1 MIYHNKL
8 VLSAIAAS
16 FIVSAGGGLYAQN
29 ISDDTKLTQDK
40 DNKSHYT
47 YEFSTDDVVK
57 TELGKT
63 KLTSDEN
70 RIKHLTIKAGTGATA
85 LAFEGNRGARASIGG
100 DISNGYSFDL
110 TADSVSFKGTTNSG
124 DTTIN
129 VGSGHSTI
137 NAKNGVT
144 LEKTSID
151 LANGNYFNKNFNGS
165 LTINGDLKLTN
176 SSVINNGQ
184 AGFNVNGKVTAD
196 NTEFVAGVGDLNR
209 VTNNGFFIMSA
220 TKGFENGIEKDKSFT
235 DVSSGNTGALV
246 FHNSLV
252 NISSNLLDNE
262 YAGGTGTITEVNF
275 AKIAP
280 ENDLSALYNTRL
292 DIKGN
297 SLYVVGDL
305 KGFDAN
311 TIKNFKTA
319 KDWEDA
325 FKTLSTSIQ
334 DQFTTQKTNL
344 EQLYK
349 YDSSKKTESGIF
361 VTNKR
366 AVNDKITEYN
376 RKGGTIETSQQ
387 AVDTTKTAL
396 DEANKKGDQEAIKK
410 AQEAYDAAVKKLEND
425 KKTLSELNN
434 RLAEYNALI
443 EDIKNKTA
451 NLDKKINDTN
461 FNIAAGQKGQ
471 IFASL
476 ATSSVGGKLAGT
488 ADYIFANGKVINDVE
503 RAAQSNAGNSA
514 LNAPIGAINMSND
527 MAISNRLAKFS
538 NPYSTVNVASLEG
551 LKFAAGNGIA
561 SDSQYAYGARSY
573 DNNVWANVI
582 GGANIIDS
590 KSGALYGVSVG
601 YDRLVGEDTILGAYL
616 TYADSKIKTSM
627 VNQESDNLQLGL
639 YSRTLYGNSEF
650 DFKGYAQFGWTDQDR
665 FIAGTVNSSDFTRKF
680 LGASGTY
687 GYVFDMGNDFYIKPL
702 AGLNL
707 YYSFT
712 PDYNENGAYA
722 QHVQS
727 QSSFDTSIEAG
738 AEFRKYLS
746 KESYIYATPKIE
758 QYIITSGNDYT
769 ARFLGSPTS
778 FTINGSDKKKTY
790 GSFIVGGDVN
800 IKNQWAFTFSAGVKH
815 LLSGKVND
823 ESETYLSGNIGLKY
837 QF

>member
-1 MIYHNKL
+1 MPT
-8 VLSAIAAS
+8 
-16 FIVSAGGGLYAQN
+16 GGGLYAQD
-29 ISDDTKLTQDK
+29 ISGDTKLTQNK

-47 YEFSTDDVVK
+47 YEFNTGDVVK

-63 KLTSDEN
+63 KLSGEDP
-70 RIKHLTIKAGTGATA
+70 IKHLTIKAGKDQSGGLEFTGTTSQK
-85 LAFEGNRGARASIGG
+85 ASLG
-100 DISNGYSFDL
+100 DGYSFNL
-110 TADSVSFKGTTNSG
+110 TADSLKFTGDAIGSANIIATNG
-124 DTTIN
+124 A
-129 VGSGHSTI
+129 STI
-137 NAKNGVT
+137 DAKNGVE
-144 LEKTSID
+144 LNKGHIQVG
-151 LANGNYFNKNFNGS
+151 NGTFFNQSFNGS
-165 LTINGDLKLTN
+165 LTINGDLKLTD
-176 SSVINNGQ
+176 SSVTNFGQ
-184 AGFNVNGKVTAD
+184 ANFNVNGKVSAQ
-196 NTEFVAGVGDLNR
+196 NTTFETEALDLSR
-209 VTNNGFFIMSA
+209 VTSNGFYIMSA
-220 TKGFENGIEKDKSFT
+220 TKGFENAASSDKSFT
-235 DVSSGNTGALV
+235 DVSSGNKGALV
-246 FHNSLV
+246 FHNPLV
-252 NISSNLLDNE
+252 NISTNLMNQN
-262 YAGGTGTITEVNF
+262 YAGGVGTITDF
-275 AKIAP
+275 DQIAP
-280 ENDLSALYNTRL
+280 TTDLSSLYATEL
-292 DIKGN
+292 VQKGN
-297 SLYVVGDL
+297 SLYVNGNLATTRGNRVD
-305 KGFDAN
+305 FDALN
-311 TIKNFKTA
+311 TAIKAEFTKQKTA
-319 KDWEDA
+319 
-325 FKTLSTSIQ
+325 
-334 DQFTTQKTNL
+334 L
-344 EQLYK
+344 EALYK
-349 YDSSKKTESGIF
+349 NEKGSETGTF
-361 VTNKR
+361 ATNKK
-366 AVNDKITEYN
+366 AVNDQITKYN
-376 RKGGTIETSQQ
+376 KKDGTIETSQK
-387 AVDTTKTAL
+387 AVDTAKTQL
-396 DEANKKGDQEAIKK
+396 DEANKKGEQEAIKT
-410 AQEAYDAAVKKLEND
+410 AQKAYDAAVKKLEDD

-451 NLDKKINDTN
+451 NLNDKINNAKFD
-461 FNIAAGQKGQ
+461 IRAGQKGQ

-476 ATSSVGGKLAGT
+476 AESNVGGKLAGT

-758 QYIITSGNDYT
+758 QYIITSGDDYT

>member
-1 MIYHNKL
+1 MPT
-8 VLSAIAAS
+8 
-16 FIVSAGGGLYAQN
+16 GGGLYAQD
-29 ISDDTKLTQDK
+29 ISSDTKLTQNK

-47 YEFSTDDVVK
+47 YEFSTGDVVK

-63 KLTSDEN
+63 KLSGEDP
-70 RIKHLTIKAGTGATA
+70 IKHLTIKAGKDQSGGLKFTGTTSQK
-85 LAFEGNRGARASIGG
+85 ASLG
-100 DISNGYSFDL
+100 DGYSFDL
-110 TADSVSFKGTTNSG
+110 TADSLKFTGDAIGSANIIATNG
-124 DTTIN
+124 A
-129 VGSGHSTI
+129 STI
-137 NAKNGVT
+137 DAKNGVE
-144 LEKTSID
+144 LNKGHIQVG
-151 LANGNYFNKNFNGS
+151 NGTFFNQSFNGS
-165 LTINGDLKLTN
+165 LTINGDLKLTD
-176 SSVINNGQ
+176 SSVTNFGQ
-184 AGFNVNGKVTAD
+184 ANFNIYGKVSAQKTTFEA
-196 NTEFVAGVGDLNR
+196 EALDLSR
-209 VTNNGFFIMSA
+209 VTSNGFYIMSA
-220 TKGFENGIEKDKSFT
+220 TKGFENAASSDKSFT
-235 DVSSGNTGALV
+235 DVSSGNKGALV
-246 FHNSLV
+246 FHNPLV
-252 NISSNLLDNE
+252 NISSNLMNQD
-262 YAGGTGTITEVNF
+262 YAGGVGTITNF
-275 AKIAP
+275 DQIAP
-280 ENDLSALYNTRL
+280 TTDLSSLYATEL
-292 DIKGN
+292 VQKGN
-297 SLYVVGDL
+297 SLYVNGNLATTRGNRVD
-305 KGFDAN
+305 FDALN
-311 TIKNFKTA
+311 TAIKAEFTKQKTA
-319 KDWEDA
+319 
-325 FKTLSTSIQ
+325 
-334 DQFTTQKTNL
+334 L
-344 EQLYK
+344 EALYK
-349 YDSSKKTESGIF
+349 NEKGSETGTF
-361 VTNKR
+361 ATNKK
-366 AVNDKITEYN
+366 AVNDQITKYN
-376 RKGGTIETSQQ
+376 KKDGTIETSQK
-387 AVDTTKTAL
+387 AVDTAKTQL
-396 DEANKKGDQEAIKK
+396 DEANKKGEQEAIKT
-410 AQEAYDAAVKKLEND
+410 AQKAYDAAVKKLEDD

-451 NLDKKINDTN
+451 NLNDKINNAKFD
-461 FNIAAGQKGQ
+461 IRAGQKGQ

-476 ATSSVGGKLAGT
+476 AESNVGGKLAGT

-561 SDSQYAYGARSY
+561 SDSQYAYGTRSY

-758 QYIITSGNDYT
+758 QYIITSGDDYT

>member
-1 MIYHNKL
+1 M
-8 VLSAIAAS
+8 
-16 FIVSAGGGLYAQN
+16 
-29 ISDDTKLTQDK
+29 QDK

-47 YEFSTDDVVK
+47 YEFSTGDVVK

-63 KLTSDEN
+63 KLTNDEN

-85 LAFEGNRGARASIGG
+85 LAFEGNTGTRASIGG

-110 TADSVSFKGTTNSG
+110 TADSVSFKGITDSG

-144 LEKTSID
+144 LEQASID

-165 LTINGDLKLTN
+165 LTINGDLKLKN

-184 AGFNVNGKVTAD
+184 AGFNVNGKVTAN

-220 TKGFENGIEKDKSFT
+220 TKGFENGNNAQKSFI
-235 DVSSGNTGALV
+235 DVTSGNKGNVVL
-246 FHNSLV
+246 HDKLV
-252 NISSNLLDNE
+252 NISSNLLDSK
-262 YAGGTGTITEVNF
+262 YAGGIGTITEANF
-275 AKIAP
+275 ATIAP
-280 ENDLSALYNTRL
+280 ENDLSALYDTRL

-311 TIKNFKTA
+311 AIKNFKTA

-361 VTNKR
+361 ATNKK
-366 AVNDKITEYN
+366 AVNDQITEYN
-376 RKGGTIETSQQ
+376 KKGGTIEISQK
-387 AVDTTKTAL
+387 AVNTTKTAL
-396 DEANKKGDQEAIKK
+396 DEANKKGDQEKIKK
-410 AQEAYDAAVKKLEND
+410 AQEAYDTAVKQLEND

-451 NLDKKINDTN
+451 NLDKKIKDTN

>member
-1 MIYHNKL
+1 M
-8 VLSAIAAS
+8 
-16 FIVSAGGGLYAQN
+16 
-29 ISDDTKLTQDK
+29 
-40 DNKSHYT
+40 
-47 YEFSTDDVVK
+47 
-57 TELGKT
+57 
-63 KLTSDEN
+63 
-70 RIKHLTIKAGTGATA
+70 
-85 LAFEGNRGARASIGG
+85 
-100 DISNGYSFDL
+100 
-110 TADSVSFKGTTNSG
+110 SFKGITNSG

-165 LTINGDLKLTN
+165 LTINGDLKLTD

-184 AGFNVNGKVTAD
+184 AGFNVNGKVTAK

-220 TKGFENGIEKDKSFT
+220 TKGFENGNNAQKSFI
-235 DVSSGNTGALV
+235 DVTSGNKGNVVL
-246 FHNSLV
+246 HDKLV
-252 NISSNLLDNE
+252 NISSNLLDSK
-262 YAGGTGTITEVNF
+262 YAGGIGTITEANF
-275 AKIAP
+275 ATIAP
-280 ENDLSALYNTRL
+280 ENDLSALYDTRL

-297 SLYVVGDL
+297 SLYVVGAL

-325 FKTLSTSIQ
+325 FKALSTNIQ
-334 DQFTTQKTNL
+334 TQFTAQKTNL

-349 YDSSKKTESGIF
+349 YDSSSKAESGIF
-361 VTNKR
+361 ATNKK
-366 AVNDKITEYN
+366 AVNDQITEYN
-376 RKGGTIETSQQ
+376 KKGGTIEISQK

-396 DEANKKGDQEAIKK
+396 DEANKKGDQEKIKK
-410 AQEAYDAAVKKLEND
+410 AQEAYDTAVKQLEND

-451 NLDKKINDTN
+451 NLDKKINDKN
-461 FNIAAGQKGQ
+461 FNIAAGQKGK

-758 QYIITSGNDYT
+758 QYIITSGDDYT

-800 IKNQWAFTFSAGVKH
+800 IKNQWAFTFSAGIKH

>member
-1 MIYHNKL
+1 M
-8 VLSAIAAS
+8 
-16 FIVSAGGGLYAQN
+16 
-29 ISDDTKLTQDK
+29 
-40 DNKSHYT
+40 
-47 YEFSTDDVVK
+47 
-57 TELGKT
+57 
-63 KLTSDEN
+63 
-70 RIKHLTIKAGTGATA
+70 
-85 LAFEGNRGARASIGG
+85 
-100 DISNGYSFDL
+100 
-110 TADSVSFKGTTNSG
+110 SFKGITDSG

-144 LEKTSID
+144 LEKANID

-165 LTINGDLKLTN
+165 LTINGDLKLTD

-184 AGFNVNGKVTAD
+184 AGFNVNGKVTAN

-220 TKGFENGIEKDKSFT
+220 TKGFENGNNAQKSFI
-235 DVSSGNTGALV
+235 DVTSGNKGNVVL
-246 FHNSLV
+246 HDKLV
-252 NISSNLLDNE
+252 NISSNLLDSK
-262 YAGGTGTITEVNF
+262 YAGGIGTITEANF
-275 AKIAP
+275 ATIAP
-280 ENDLSALYNTRL
+280 ENDLSALYDTRL

-361 VTNKR
+361 ATNKK
-366 AVNDKITEYN
+366 AVNDQITEYN
-376 RKGGTIETSQQ
+376 KKGGTIEISQK

-396 DEANKKGDQEAIKK
+396 DEANKKGDQEKIKK
-410 AQEAYDAAVKKLEND
+410 AQEAYDTAVKQLEND

-451 NLDKKINDTN
+451 NLDKKINDKN
-461 FNIAAGQKGQ
+461 FNIAAGQKGK

-758 QYIITSGNDYT
+758 QYIITSGDDYT

>member
-1 MIYHNKL
+1 M
-8 VLSAIAAS
+8 
-16 FIVSAGGGLYAQN
+16 
-29 ISDDTKLTQDK
+29 
-40 DNKSHYT
+40 
-47 YEFSTDDVVK
+47 
-57 TELGKT
+57 
-63 KLTSDEN
+63 
-70 RIKHLTIKAGTGATA
+70 
-85 LAFEGNRGARASIGG
+85 
-100 DISNGYSFDL
+100 
-110 TADSVSFKGTTNSG
+110 SFKGTTNSG
-124 DTTIN
+124 DATIN
-129 VGSGHSTI
+129 VGSGHSII

-144 LEKTSID
+144 LEKASID

-184 AGFNVNGKVTAD
+184 AGFNVNGKVTAN

-220 TKGFENGIEKDKSFT
+220 TKGFENGIDSDKSFT

-246 FHNSLV
+246 FHNPLV
-252 NISSNLLDNE
+252 NISSNLLDSK
-262 YAGGTGTITEVNF
+262 YAGGFGTITEVDF

-280 ENDLSALYNTRL
+280 ETDLSSLYKTEL
-292 DIKGN
+292 VQKGN
-297 SLYVVGDL
+297 SLYVDGGFSATKNNRVD
-305 KGFDAN
+305 FDALN
-311 TIKNFKTA
+311 TAIKAEFTKQKTA
-319 KDWEDA
+319 
-325 FKTLSTSIQ
+325 
-334 DQFTTQKTNL
+334 L
-344 EQLYK
+344 ETLYK
-349 YDSSKKTESGIF
+349 NEKGSETGTF
-361 VTNKR
+361 ATNKK

-376 RKGGTIETSQQ
+376 KKDGTIETSQK
-387 AVDTTKTAL
+387 AVDAAKTKL
-396 DEANKKGDQEAIKK
+396 DEANKKGEQEAIKT
-410 AQEAYDAAVKKLEND
+410 AQKNYDEAVKKLEND

-434 RLAEYNALI
+434 RLAEYNTLI

-451 NLDKKINDTN
+451 NLNNKINNTKFD
-461 FNIAAGQKGQ
+461 IRAGQKGQ

-476 ATSSVGGKLAGT
+476 AESNVGGKLAGT

-758 QYIITSGNDYT
+758 QYIITSGDDYT

>member
-1 MIYHNKL
+1 MPT
-8 VLSAIAAS
+8 
-16 FIVSAGGGLYAQN
+16 GGGLYAQD
-29 ISDDTKLTQDK
+29 ISNDTKLTQNK

-47 YEFSTDDVVK
+47 YEFNTGDVVK

-63 KLTSDEN
+63 KLTNDEN
-70 RIKHLTIKAGTGATA
+70 RIKHLTIKAGKDQSGGLEFTGTTSQK
-85 LAFEGNRGARASIGG
+85 ASLG
-100 DISNGYSFDL
+100 DGYSFNL
-110 TADSVSFKGTTNSG
+110 TADSLKFTGDAIGSANIIATNG
-124 DTTIN
+124 A
-129 VGSGHSTI
+129 STI
-137 NAKNGVT
+137 DAKNGVE
-144 LEKTSID
+144 LNKGHIQVG
-151 LANGNYFNKNFNGS
+151 NGTFFNQSFNGS
-165 LTINGDLKLTN
+165 LTINGDLKLTD
-176 SSVINNGQ
+176 SSVTNFGQ
-184 AGFNVNGKVTAD
+184 ANFNVNGKVSAQ
-196 NTEFVAGVGDLNR
+196 NTTFETEALDLSR
-209 VTNNGFFIMSA
+209 VTSNGFYIMSA
-220 TKGFENGIEKDKSFT
+220 TKGFENAASSDKSFT
-235 DVSSGNTGALV
+235 DVSSGNKGALV
-246 FHNSLV
+246 FHNPLV
-252 NISSNLLDNE
+252 NISTNLMNQN
-262 YAGGTGTITEVNF
+262 YAGGVGTITDF
-275 AKIAP
+275 DQIAP
-280 ENDLSALYNTRL
+280 TTDLSSLYATEL
-292 DIKGN
+292 VQKGN
-297 SLYVVGDL
+297 SLYVNGN
-305 KGFDAN
+305 FA
-311 TIKNFKTA
+311 TIKNGRVDFDALNAAIKTEFTKQKTA
-319 KDWEDA
+319 
-325 FKTLSTSIQ
+325 
-334 DQFTTQKTNL
+334 L
-344 EQLYK
+344 EALYK
-349 YDSSKKTESGIF
+349 NEKGSETGTF
-361 VTNKR
+361 ATNKK
-366 AVNDKITEYN
+366 AVNDQITEYN
-376 RKGGTIETSQQ
+376 KKDGTIETSQK
-387 AVDTTKTAL
+387 AVDTAKTQL
-396 DEANKKGDQEAIKK
+396 DEANKKGEQEAIKT
-410 AQEAYDAAVKKLEND
+410 AQKAYDAAVKKLEDD

-451 NLDKKINDTN
+451 NLNDKINNAKFD
-461 FNIAAGQKGQ
+461 IRAGQKGQ

-561 SDSQYAYGARSY
+561 SDSQYAYGTRSY

-758 QYIITSGNDYT
+758 QYIITSGDDYT

>member
-1 MIYHNKL
+1 MPT
-8 VLSAIAAS
+8 
-16 FIVSAGGGLYAQN
+16 GGGLYAQD
-29 ISDDTKLTQDK
+29 ISNDTKLTQNK

-47 YEFSTDDVVK
+47 YEFNTGDVVK

-63 KLTSDEN
+63 KLSGEDP
-70 RIKHLTIKAGTGATA
+70 IKHLTIKAGKDQSGGLEFTGTTSQK
-85 LAFEGNRGARASIGG
+85 ASLG
-100 DISNGYSFDL
+100 DGYSFNL
-110 TADSVSFKGTTNSG
+110 TADSLKFTGDAIGSANIIATNG
-124 DTTIN
+124 A
-129 VGSGHSTI
+129 STI
-137 NAKNGVT
+137 DAKNGVE
-144 LEKTSID
+144 LNKGHIQVG
-151 LANGNYFNKNFNGS
+151 NGTFFNQSFNGS
-165 LTINGDLKLTN
+165 LTINGDLKLTD
-176 SSVINNGQ
+176 SSVTNFGQ
-184 AGFNVNGKVTAD
+184 ANFNVNGKVSAQKTTFEA
-196 NTEFVAGVGDLNR
+196 EALDLSR
-209 VTNNGFFIMSA
+209 VTSNGFYIMSA
-220 TKGFENGIEKDKSFT
+220 TKGFENTASSDKSFT
-235 DVSSGNTGALV
+235 DVSSGNKGALV
-246 FHNSLV
+246 FHNPLV
-252 NISSNLLDNE
+252 NISTNLMNQN
-262 YAGGTGTITEVNF
+262 YAGGVGTITDF
-275 AKIAP
+275 DQIAP
-280 ENDLSALYNTRL
+280 TTNLSSLYATEL
-292 DIKGN
+292 VQKGN
-297 SLYVVGDL
+297 SLYVNGNLATTRGNRVD
-305 KGFDAN
+305 FDALN
-311 TIKNFKTA
+311 TAIKAEFTKQKTA
-319 KDWEDA
+319 
-325 FKTLSTSIQ
+325 
-334 DQFTTQKTNL
+334 L
-344 EQLYK
+344 EALYK
-349 YDSSKKTESGIF
+349 NEKGSETGTF
-361 VTNKR
+361 ATNKK
-366 AVNDKITEYN
+366 AVNDQITEYN
-376 RKGGTIETSQQ
+376 KKDGTIETSQK
-387 AVDTTKTAL
+387 AVDTAKTQL
-396 DEANKKGDQEAIKK
+396 DKANKKGEQEAIKT
-410 AQEAYDAAVKKLEND
+410 AQKAYDAAVKKLEDD

-451 NLDKKINDTN
+451 NLNDKINNAKFD
-461 FNIAAGQKGQ
+461 IRAGQKGQ

-476 ATSSVGGKLAGT
+476 AESNVGGKLAGT

-758 QYIITSGNDYT
+758 QYIITSGDDYT

>member
-1 MIYHNKL
+1 M
-8 VLSAIAAS
+8 
-16 FIVSAGGGLYAQN
+16 
-29 ISDDTKLTQDK
+29 
-40 DNKSHYT
+40 
-47 YEFSTDDVVK
+47 
-57 TELGKT
+57 
-63 KLTSDEN
+63 
-70 RIKHLTIKAGTGATA
+70 
-85 LAFEGNRGARASIGG
+85 
-100 DISNGYSFDL
+100 
-110 TADSVSFKGTTNSG
+110 SFKGTTNSG
-124 DTTIN
+124 DATIN
-129 VGSGHSTI
+129 VGSGHSII

-144 LEKTSID
+144 LEKASID

-184 AGFNVNGKVTAD
+184 AGFNVNGKVTAN

-220 TKGFENGIEKDKSFT
+220 TKGFENGIDSDKSFT
-235 DVSSGNTGALV
+235 DVSSGNTGTLV
-246 FHNSLV
+246 FHNPLV
-252 NISSNLLDNE
+252 NISSNLLDSK
-262 YAGGTGTITEVNF
+262 YAGGFGTITEVDF

-280 ENDLSALYNTRL
+280 ETDLSSLYKTEL
-292 DIKGN
+292 VQKGN
-297 SLYVVGDL
+297 SLYVDGGFSATKNNRVD
-305 KGFDAN
+305 FDALN
-311 TIKNFKTA
+311 TAIKAEFTKQKTA
-319 KDWEDA
+319 
-325 FKTLSTSIQ
+325 
-334 DQFTTQKTNL
+334 L
-344 EQLYK
+344 ETLYK
-349 YDSSKKTESGIF
+349 NEKGSETGTF
-361 VTNKR
+361 ATNKK

-376 RKGGTIETSQQ
+376 KKNGTIETSQK
-387 AVDTTKTAL
+387 AVDTAKTAL
-396 DEANKKGDQEAIKK
+396 DKANQEGKQEEIKK
-410 AQEAYDAAVKKLEND
+410 AQEAYNAAVKKLEND

-451 NLDKKINDTN
+451 NLNDKINNTKFD
-461 FNIAAGQKGQ
+461 IRAGQKGQ

-476 ATSSVGGKLAGT
+476 AESNVGGKLAGT

-503 RAAQSNAGNSA
+503 RAAKSNAGNSA

-758 QYIITSGNDYT
+758 QYIITSGDDYT

>member
-1 MIYHNKL
+1 MD
-8 VLSAIAAS
+8 LSR
-16 FIVSAGGGLYAQN
+16 V
-29 ISDDTKLTQDK
+29 T
-40 DNKSHYT
+40 
-47 YEFSTDDVVK
+47 
-57 TELGKT
+57 
-63 KLTSDEN
+63 
-70 RIKHLTIKAGTGATA
+70 
-85 LAFEGNRGARASIGG
+85 
-100 DISNGYSFDL
+100 SNGFY
-110 TADSVSFKGTTNSG
+110 
-124 DTTIN
+124 
-129 VGSGHSTI
+129 
-137 NAKNGVT
+137 
-144 LEKTSID
+144 
-151 LANGNYFNKNFNGS
+151 
-165 LTINGDLKLTN
+165 
-176 SSVINNGQ
+176 
-184 AGFNVNGKVTAD
+184 
-196 NTEFVAGVGDLNR
+196 
-209 VTNNGFFIMSA
+209 IMSA
-220 TKGFENGIEKDKSFT
+220 TKGFENAASSDKSFT
-235 DVSSGNTGALV
+235 DVSSGNKGALV
-246 FHNSLV
+246 FHNPLV
-252 NISSNLLDNE
+252 NISSNLMNQD
-262 YAGGTGTITEVNF
+262 YAGGVGTITNF
-275 AKIAP
+275 DQIAP
-280 ENDLSALYNTRL
+280 TTDLSSLYATEL
-292 DIKGN
+292 VQKGN
-297 SLYVVGDL
+297 SLYVNGNLATTRGNRVD
-305 KGFDAN
+305 FDALN
-311 TIKNFKTA
+311 TAIKAEFTKQKTA
-319 KDWEDA
+319 
-325 FKTLSTSIQ
+325 
-334 DQFTTQKTNL
+334 L
-344 EQLYK
+344 EALYK
-349 YDSSKKTESGIF
+349 NEKGSETGTF
-361 VTNKR
+361 ATNKK
-366 AVNDKITEYN
+366 AVNDQITKYN
-376 RKGGTIETSQQ
+376 KKDGTIETSQK
-387 AVDTTKTAL
+387 AVDTAKTQL
-396 DEANKKGDQEAIKK
+396 DEANKKGEQEAIKT
-410 AQEAYDAAVKKLEND
+410 AQKAYDAAVKKLEDD

-451 NLDKKINDTN
+451 NLNDKINNAKFD
-461 FNIAAGQKGQ
+461 IRAGQKGQ

-476 ATSSVGGKLAGT
+476 AESNVGGKLAGT

-561 SDSQYAYGARSY
+561 SDSQYAYGTRSY

-758 QYIITSGNDYT
+758 QYIITSGDDYT

>member
-1 MIYHNKL
+1 MPT
-8 VLSAIAAS
+8 
-16 FIVSAGGGLYAQN
+16 GGGLYAQD
-29 ISDDTKLTQDK
+29 ISNDTKLTQNK

-47 YEFSTDDVVK
+47 YEFNTGDVVK

-63 KLTSDEN
+63 KLSGEDP
-70 RIKHLTIKAGTGATA
+70 IKHLTIKAGKDQSGGLEFTGTTSQK
-85 LAFEGNRGARASIGG
+85 ASLG
-100 DISNGYSFDL
+100 DGYSFNL
-110 TADSVSFKGTTNSG
+110 TADSLKFTGDAIGSANIIATNG
-124 DTTIN
+124 A
-129 VGSGHSTI
+129 STI
-137 NAKNGVT
+137 DAKNGVE
-144 LEKTSID
+144 LNKGHIQVG
-151 LANGNYFNKNFNGS
+151 NGTFFNQSFNGS
-165 LTINGDLKLTN
+165 LTINGDLKLTD
-176 SSVINNGQ
+176 SSVTNFGQ
-184 AGFNVNGKVTAD
+184 ANFNVNGKVSAQ
-196 NTEFVAGVGDLNR
+196 NTTFETEALDLSR
-209 VTNNGFFIMSA
+209 VTSNGFYIMSA
-220 TKGFENGIEKDKSFT
+220 TKGFENAASSDKSFT
-235 DVSSGNTGALV
+235 DVSSGNKGALV
-246 FHNSLV
+246 FHNPLV
-252 NISSNLLDNE
+252 NISTNLMNQN
-262 YAGGTGTITEVNF
+262 YAGGVGTITDF
-275 AKIAP
+275 DQIAP
-280 ENDLSALYNTRL
+280 TTDLSSLYATEL
-292 DIKGN
+292 VQKGN
-297 SLYVVGDL
+297 SLYVNGNLATTRGNRVD
-305 KGFDAN
+305 FDALN
-311 TIKNFKTA
+311 TAIKAEFTKQKTA
-319 KDWEDA
+319 
-325 FKTLSTSIQ
+325 
-334 DQFTTQKTNL
+334 L
-344 EQLYK
+344 EALYK
-349 YDSSKKTESGIF
+349 NEKGSETGTF
-361 VTNKR
+361 ATNKK
-366 AVNDKITEYN
+366 AVNDQITKYN
-376 RKGGTIETSQQ
+376 KKDGTIETSQK
-387 AVDTTKTAL
+387 AVDTAKTQL
-396 DEANKKGDQEAIKK
+396 DEANKKGEQEAIKT
-410 AQEAYDAAVKKLEND
+410 AQKAYDAAVKKLEDD

-451 NLDKKINDTN
+451 NLNDKINNAKFD
-461 FNIAAGQKGQ
+461 IRAGQKGQ

-476 ATSSVGGKLAGT
+476 AESNVGGKLAGT

-561 SDSQYAYGARSY
+561 SDSQYAYGTRSY

-665 FIAGTVNSSDFTRKF
+665 FIAGAVNSSDFTRKF

-758 QYIITSGNDYT
+758 QYIITSGDDYT

>member
-1 MIYHNKL
+1 MRHHKSIM
-8 VLSAIAAS
+8 LSAIAAS
-16 FIVSAGGGLYAQN
+16 FIVAHGGGLYAQD
-29 ISDDTKLTQDK
+29 ISDDTKLTQNK

-47 YEFSTDDVVK
+47 YEFSTGDVVK

-63 KLTSDEN
+63 KLSGEDP
-70 RIKHLTIKAGTGATA
+70 IKHLTIKAGKDQSGGLEFTGTTSQK
-85 LAFEGNRGARASIGG
+85 ASLG
-100 DISNGYSFDL
+100 DGYSFNL
-110 TADSVSFKGTTNSG
+110 TADSLKFTGDAIGSANIIATNG
-124 DTTIN
+124 A
-129 VGSGHSTI
+129 STI
-137 NAKNGVT
+137 DAKNGVE
-144 LEKTSID
+144 LNKGHIQVG
-151 LANGNYFNKNFNGS
+151 NGTFFNQSFNGS
-165 LTINGDLKLTN
+165 LTINGDLKLTD
-176 SSVINNGQ
+176 SSVTNFGQ
-184 AGFNVNGKVTAD
+184 ANFNVNGKVSAQ
-196 NTEFVAGVGDLNR
+196 NTTFETEALDLSR
-209 VTNNGFFIMSA
+209 VTSNGFYIMSA
-220 TKGFENGIEKDKSFT
+220 TKGFENAASSDKSFT
-235 DVSSGNTGALV
+235 DVSSGNKGALV
-246 FHNSLV
+246 FHNPLV
-252 NISSNLLDNE
+252 NISTNLMNQN
-262 YAGGTGTITEVNF
+262 YAGGVGTITDF
-275 AKIAP
+275 DQIAP
-280 ENDLSALYNTRL
+280 TTDLSSLYATEL
-292 DIKGN
+292 VQKGN
-297 SLYVVGDL
+297 SLYVNGNLATTRGNRVD
-305 KGFDAN
+305 FDALN
-311 TIKNFKTA
+311 TAIKA
-319 KDWEDA
+319 E
-325 FKTLSTSIQ
+325 
-334 DQFTTQKTNL
+334 FTKQKTEL
-344 EQLYK
+344 EKLYK
-349 YDSSKKTESGIF
+349 VDGKKESGTF
-361 VTNKR
+361 FTNKGLIEEE
-366 AVNDKITEYN
+366 ITKYN
-376 RKGGTIETSQQ
+376 TEKTGTIATSQ
-387 AVDTTKTAL
+387 ADVDSKKTAL
-396 DEANKKGDQEAIKK
+396 DKANQEGKQEEIKK
-410 AQEAYDAAVKKLEND
+410 AQEAYDTAVKKLEND

-434 RLAEYNALI
+434 RLAEYNTLI

-451 NLDKKINDTN
+451 NLNDKINNTKFD
-461 FNIAAGQKGQ
+461 IRAGQKGQ

-476 ATSSVGGKLAGT
+476 AESNVGGKLAGT

-758 QYIITSGNDYT
+758 QYIITSGDDYT

>member
-1 MIYHNKL
+1 M
-8 VLSAIAAS
+8 
-16 FIVSAGGGLYAQN
+16 
-29 ISDDTKLTQDK
+29 
-40 DNKSHYT
+40 
-47 YEFSTDDVVK
+47 
-57 TELGKT
+57 
-63 KLTSDEN
+63 
-70 RIKHLTIKAGTGATA
+70 
-85 LAFEGNRGARASIGG
+85 
-100 DISNGYSFDL
+100 
-110 TADSVSFKGTTNSG
+110 SFKGITDSG

-144 LEKTSID
+144 LEQASID

-184 AGFNVNGKVTAD
+184 AGFNVNGKVTAN

-220 TKGFENGIEKDKSFT
+220 TKGFENGNNAQKSFI
-235 DVSSGNTGALV
+235 DVTSGNKGNVVL
-246 FHNSLV
+246 HDKLV
-252 NISSNLLDNE
+252 NISSNLLDSK
-262 YAGGTGTITEVNF
+262 YAGGIGTITEANF
-275 AKIAP
+275 ATIAP
-280 ENDLSALYNTRL
+280 ENDLSALYDTRL

-361 VTNKR
+361 ATNKK
-366 AVNDKITEYN
+366 AVNDQITEYN
-376 RKGGTIETSQQ
+376 KKGGTIEISQK

-396 DEANKKGDQEAIKK
+396 DEANKKGDQEKIKK
-410 AQEAYDAAVKKLEND
+410 AQEAYDTAVKQLEND

-451 NLDKKINDTN
+451 NLDKKINDKN
-461 FNIAAGQKGQ
+461 FNIAAGQKGK

-758 QYIITSGNDYT
+758 QYIITSGDDYT

>member
-1 MIYHNKL
+1 DIN
-8 VLSAIAAS
+8 
-16 FIVSAGGGLYAQN
+16 N
-29 ISDDTKLTQDK
+29 DTKLTQNK

-47 YEFSTDDVVK
+47 YEFSTGDVVK

-63 KLTSDEN
+63 KLSGEDP
-70 RIKHLTIKAGTGATA
+70 IKHLTIKAGKDQSGGLKFTGTTSQK
-85 LAFEGNRGARASIGG
+85 ASLG
-100 DISNGYSFDL
+100 DGYSFDL
-110 TADSVSFKGTTNSG
+110 TADSLKFTGDAIGSANIIATNG
-124 DTTIN
+124 A
-129 VGSGHSTI
+129 STI
-137 NAKNGVT
+137 DAKNGVE
-144 LEKTSID
+144 LNKGHIQVG
-151 LANGNYFNKNFNGS
+151 NGTFFNQSFNGS
-165 LTINGDLKLTN
+165 LTINGDLKLTD
-176 SSVINNGQ
+176 SSVTNFGQ
-184 AGFNVNGKVTAD
+184 ANFNVYGKVSAQKTTFEA
-196 NTEFVAGVGDLNR
+196 EALDLSR
-209 VTNNGFFIMSA
+209 VTSNGFYIMSA
-220 TKGFENGIEKDKSFT
+220 TKGFENAASSDKSFT
-235 DVSSGNTGALV
+235 DVSSGNKGALV
-246 FHNSLV
+246 FHNPLV
-252 NISSNLLDNE
+252 NISSNLMNQD
-262 YAGGTGTITEVNF
+262 YAGGVGTITNF
-275 AKIAP
+275 DQIAP
-280 ENDLSALYNTRL
+280 TTDLSSLYATEL
-292 DIKGN
+292 VQKGN
-297 SLYVVGDL
+297 SLYVNGNLATTRGNRVD
-305 KGFDAN
+305 FDALN
-311 TIKNFKTA
+311 TAIKAEFTKQKTA
-319 KDWEDA
+319 
-325 FKTLSTSIQ
+325 
-334 DQFTTQKTNL
+334 L
-344 EQLYK
+344 EALYK
-349 YDSSKKTESGIF
+349 NEKGSETGTF
-361 VTNKR
+361 ATNKK
-366 AVNDKITEYN
+366 AVNDQITKYN
-376 RKGGTIETSQQ
+376 KKDGTIETSQK
-387 AVDTTKTAL
+387 AVDTAKTQL
-396 DEANKKGDQEAIKK
+396 DEANKKGEQEAIKT
-410 AQEAYDAAVKKLEND
+410 AQKAYDAAVKKLEDD

-451 NLDKKINDTN
+451 NLNDKINNAKFD
-461 FNIAAGQKGQ
+461 IRAGQKGQ

-476 ATSSVGGKLAGT
+476 AESNVGGKLAGT

-561 SDSQYAYGARSY
+561 SDSQYAYGTRSY

-758 QYIITSGNDYT
+758 QYIITSGDDYT

>member
-1 MIYHNKL
+1 MRHHKSIM
-8 VLSAIAAS
+8 LSAIAAS
-16 FIVSAGGGLYAQN
+16 FIVAHGGGGLYAQD
-29 ISDDTKLTQDK
+29 ISNDTKLTQNK

-47 YEFSTDDVVK
+47 YEFSTGDVVK

-63 KLTSDEN
+63 KLSGEDP
-70 RIKHLTIKAGTGATA
+70 IKHLTIKAGKDQSGGLEFTGTTSQK
-85 LAFEGNRGARASIGG
+85 ASLG
-100 DISNGYSFDL
+100 DGYSFNL
-110 TADSVSFKGTTNSG
+110 TADSLKFTGDAIGSANIIATNG
-124 DTTIN
+124 A
-129 VGSGHSTI
+129 STI
-137 NAKNGVT
+137 DAKNGVE
-144 LEKTSID
+144 LNKGHIQVG
-151 LANGNYFNKNFNGS
+151 NGTFFNQSFNGS
-165 LTINGDLKLTN
+165 LTINGDLKLTD
-176 SSVINNGQ
+176 SSVTNFGQ
-184 AGFNVNGKVTAD
+184 ANFNVNGKVSAQ
-196 NTEFVAGVGDLNR
+196 NTTFETEALDLSR
-209 VTNNGFFIMSA
+209 VTSNGFYIMSA
-220 TKGFENGIEKDKSFT
+220 TKGFENAASSDKSFT
-235 DVSSGNTGALV
+235 DVSSGNKGALV
-246 FHNSLV
+246 FHNPLV
-252 NISSNLLDNE
+252 NISTNLMNQN
-262 YAGGTGTITEVNF
+262 YAGGIGTITEANF
-275 AKIAP
+275 ATIAP
-280 ENDLSALYNTRL
+280 ENDLSALYDTRL

-334 DQFTTQKTNL
+334 TQFTTQKTDL
-344 EQLYK
+344 EKLYK
-349 YDSSKKTESGIF
+349 YDSSSKAESGIF
-361 VTNKR
+361 KDNRDTVKNKI
-366 AVNDKITEYN
+366 DEYN
-376 RKGGTIETSQQ
+376 TEKTGTIATSQ
-387 AVDTTKTAL
+387 ADVDSKKTAL
-396 DEANKKGDQEAIKK
+396 DKANQEGKQEEIKK
-410 AQEAYDAAVKKLEND
+410 AQEAYDAAVKKLEDD

-443 EDIKNKTA
+443 EDVKNKTA

-758 QYIITSGNDYT
+758 QYIITSGDDYT

>member
-1 MIYHNKL
+1 MPT
-8 VLSAIAAS
+8 
-16 FIVSAGGGLYAQN
+16 GGGLYAQD
-29 ISDDTKLTQDK
+29 ISDDTKLTQNK

-47 YEFSTDDVVK
+47 YEFSTGDVVK

-63 KLTSDEN
+63 KLTNDEN
-70 RIKHLTIKAGTGATA
+70 RIKHLTIKAGAGATA
-85 LAFEGNRGARASIGG
+85 LAFEGNSGTRASIGG

-110 TADSVSFKGTTNSG
+110 TADSVSFKGITDSG

-144 LEKTSID
+144 LEQASID

-165 LTINGDLKLTN
+165 LTINGDLKLTD

-184 AGFNVNGKVTAD
+184 AGFNVNGKVTAK

-220 TKGFENGIEKDKSFT
+220 TKGFENGNNAQKSFIDAT
-235 DVSSGNTGALV
+235 SGNKGNVVL
-246 FHNSLV
+246 HDKLV
-252 NISSNLLDNE
+252 NISSNLLDSK
-262 YAGGTGTITEVNF
+262 YAGGIGAISETDF

-280 ENDLSALYNTRL
+280 ENDLSSTLYDTRL

-334 DQFTTQKTNL
+334 DQFKQQKTNL

-349 YDSSKKTESGIF
+349 YNSNGKIESGIF
-361 VTNKR
+361 KDNRDTVKSKI
-366 AVNDKITEYN
+366 DKYNTE
-376 RKGGTIETSQQ
+376 KTGIIAISQ
-387 AVDTTKTAL
+387 ASVDSMKTAL
-396 DEANKKGDQEAIKK
+396 DEANKKGDQKEIKT
-410 AQEAYDAAVKKLEND
+410 AQENYDAAVKKLEND

-443 EDIKNKTA
+443 EDVKNKTA

-758 QYIITSGNDYT
+758 QYIITSGDDYT

>member
-1 MIYHNKL
+1 MPT
-8 VLSAIAAS
+8 
-16 FIVSAGGGLYAQN
+16 GGGLYAQD

-47 YEFSTDDVVK
+47 YEFSKGDIVK

-63 KLTSDEN
+63 KLSGEDP
-70 RIKHLTIKAGTGATA
+70 IKHLTIKAGTGATA
-85 LAFEGNRGARASIGG
+85 LAFEGNTGARASIGG

-110 TADSVSFKGTTNSG
+110 TADSVSFKGITDSG

-144 LEKTSID
+144 LEQASID

-165 LTINGDLKLTN
+165 LTINGDLKLKN

-184 AGFNVNGKVTAD
+184 AGFNVNGKVTAN

-220 TKGFENGIEKDKSFT
+220 TKGFENGNNAQKSFIDAT
-235 DVSSGNTGALV
+235 SGNKGNVVL
-246 FHNSLV
+246 HDKLV
-252 NISSNLLDNE
+252 NISSNLLDSK
-262 YAGGTGTITEVNF
+262 YAGGTGAISETDF

-280 ENDLSALYNTRL
+280 ENDLSSTLYDTRL

-311 TIKNFKTA
+311 AIKNFKTA

-334 DQFTTQKTNL
+334 DQFRTQKTNL

-349 YDSSKKTESGIF
+349 YDSNGKTESGIF
-361 VTNKR
+361 ATNKK

-376 RKGGTIETSQQ
+376 KKGGIIEISQQ
-387 AVDTTKTAL
+387 AVDTTKAVL
-396 DEANKKGDQEAIKK
+396 DKANQEGKQETIKT
-410 AQEAYDAAVKKLEND
+410 AQENYDAAVKKLEND

-758 QYIITSGNDYT
+758 QYIITSGDDYT

>member
-1 MIYHNKL
+1 MPT
-8 VLSAIAAS
+8 
-16 FIVSAGGGLYAQN
+16 GGGLYAQD
-29 ISDDTKLTQDK
+29 ISGDTKLTQNK

-47 YEFSTDDVVK
+47 YEFNTGDVVK

-63 KLTSDEN
+63 KLSGEDP
-70 RIKHLTIKAGTGATA
+70 IKHLTIKAGKDQSGGLEFTGTTSQK
-85 LAFEGNRGARASIGG
+85 ASLG
-100 DISNGYSFDL
+100 DGYSFNL
-110 TADSVSFKGTTNSG
+110 TADSLKFTGDAIGSANIIATNG
-124 DTTIN
+124 A
-129 VGSGHSTI
+129 STI
-137 NAKNGVT
+137 DAKNGVE
-144 LEKTSID
+144 LNKGHIQVG
-151 LANGNYFNKNFNGS
+151 NGTFFNQSFNGS
-165 LTINGDLKLTN
+165 LTINGDLKLTD
-176 SSVINNGQ
+176 SSVTNFGQ
-184 AGFNVNGKVTAD
+184 ANFNVNGKVSAQ
-196 NTEFVAGVGDLNR
+196 NTTFETEALDLSR
-209 VTNNGFFIMSA
+209 ATSNGFYIMSA
-220 TKGFENGIEKDKSFT
+220 TKGFENAASSDKSFT
-235 DVSSGNTGALV
+235 DVSSGNKGALV
-246 FHNSLV
+246 FHNPLV
-252 NISSNLLDNE
+252 NISTNLMNQN
-262 YAGGTGTITEVNF
+262 YAGGVGTITDF
-275 AKIAP
+275 DQIAP
-280 ENDLSALYNTRL
+280 TTDLSSLYATEL
-292 DIKGN
+292 VQKGN
-297 SLYVVGDL
+297 SLYVNGNLATTRGNRVD
-305 KGFDAN
+305 FDALN
-311 TIKNFKTA
+311 TAIKAEFTKQKTA
-319 KDWEDA
+319 
-325 FKTLSTSIQ
+325 
-334 DQFTTQKTNL
+334 L
-344 EQLYK
+344 EALYK
-349 YDSSKKTESGIF
+349 NEKGSETGTF
-361 VTNKR
+361 ATNKK
-366 AVNDKITEYN
+366 AVNDQITKYN
-376 RKGGTIETSQQ
+376 KKDGTIETSQK
-387 AVDTTKTAL
+387 AVDTAKTQL
-396 DEANKKGDQEAIKK
+396 DEANKKGEQEAIKT
-410 AQEAYDAAVKKLEND
+410 AQKAYDAAVKKLEDD

-451 NLDKKINDTN
+451 NLNDKINNAKFD
-461 FNIAAGQKGQ
+461 IRAGQKGQ

-476 ATSSVGGKLAGT
+476 AESNVGGKLAGT

-758 QYIITSGNDYT
+758 QYIITSGDDYT

>member
-1 MIYHNKL
+1 MPT
-8 VLSAIAAS
+8 
-16 FIVSAGGGLYAQN
+16 GGLYAQD
-29 ISDDTKLTQDK
+29 ISDDTKLTQNK

-47 YEFSTDDVVK
+47 YEFSTGDVVK

-63 KLTSDEN
+63 KLTNDEN
-70 RIKHLTIKAGTGATA
+70 RIKHLTIKAGAGATA
-85 LAFEGNRGARASIGG
+85 LAFEGNSGTRASIGG

-110 TADSVSFKGTTNSG
+110 TADSVSFKGITDSG

-144 LEKTSID
+144 LEQASID

-165 LTINGDLKLTN
+165 LTINGDLKLTD

-184 AGFNVNGKVTAD
+184 AGFNVNGKVTAK

-220 TKGFENGIEKDKSFT
+220 TKGFENGNNAQKSFIDAT
-235 DVSSGNTGALV
+235 SGNKGNVVL
-246 FHNSLV
+246 HDKLV
-252 NISSNLLDNE
+252 NISSNLLDSK
-262 YAGGTGTITEVNF
+262 YAGGIGAISETDF

-280 ENDLSALYNTRL
+280 ENDLSSTLYDTRL

-334 DQFTTQKTNL
+334 DQFKQQKTNL

-349 YDSSKKTESGIF
+349 YNSNGKIESGIF
-361 VTNKR
+361 KDNRDTVKS
-366 AVNDKITEYN
+366 KIDEYN
-376 RKGGTIETSQQ
+376 TEKTGIIAISQ
-387 AVDTTKTAL
+387 ASVDSMKTAL
-396 DEANKKGDQEAIKK
+396 DEANKKGDQKEIKT
-410 AQEAYDAAVKKLEND
+410 AQENYDAAVKKLEND

-443 EDIKNKTA
+443 EDVKNKTA

-758 QYIITSGNDYT
+758 QYIITSGDDYT

>member
-1 MIYHNKL
+1 MPT
-8 VLSAIAAS
+8 
-16 FIVSAGGGLYAQN
+16 GGGLYAQD
-29 ISDDTKLTQDK
+29 ISSDTKLTQNK

-47 YEFSTDDVVK
+47 YEFSTGDVVK

-63 KLTSDEN
+63 KLSGEDP
-70 RIKHLTIKAGTGATA
+70 IKHLTIKAGKDQSGGLQFTGTTSQK
-85 LAFEGNRGARASIGG
+85 ASLG
-100 DISNGYSFDL
+100 DGYSFDL
-110 TADSVSFKGTTNSG
+110 TADSLKFTGDAIGSANIIATNG
-124 DTTIN
+124 A
-129 VGSGHSTI
+129 STI
-137 NAKNGVT
+137 DAKNGVE
-144 LEKTSID
+144 LNKGHIQVG
-151 LANGNYFNKNFNGS
+151 NGTFFNQSFNGS
-165 LTINGDLKLTN
+165 LTINGDLKLTD
-176 SSVINNGQ
+176 SSVTNFGQ
-184 AGFNVNGKVTAD
+184 ANFNVYGKVSAQKTTFEA
-196 NTEFVAGVGDLNR
+196 EALDLSR
-209 VTNNGFFIMSA
+209 VTSNGFYIMSA
-220 TKGFENGIEKDKSFT
+220 TKGFENAASSDKSFT
-235 DVSSGNTGALV
+235 DVSSGNKGALV
-246 FHNSLV
+246 FHNPLV
-252 NISSNLLDNE
+252 NISSNLMNQD
-262 YAGGTGTITEVNF
+262 YAGGVGTITNF
-275 AKIAP
+275 DQIAP
-280 ENDLSALYNTRL
+280 TTDLSSLYATEL
-292 DIKGN
+292 VQKGN
-297 SLYVVGDL
+297 SLYVNGNLATTRGNRVD
-305 KGFDAN
+305 FDALN
-311 TIKNFKTA
+311 TAIKAEFTKQKTA
-319 KDWEDA
+319 
-325 FKTLSTSIQ
+325 
-334 DQFTTQKTNL
+334 L
-344 EQLYK
+344 EALYK
-349 YDSSKKTESGIF
+349 NEKGSETGTF
-361 VTNKR
+361 ATNKK
-366 AVNDKITEYN
+366 AVNDQITEYN
-376 RKGGTIETSQQ
+376 KKDGTIETSQK
-387 AVDTTKTAL
+387 AVDTAKTQL
-396 DEANKKGDQEAIKK
+396 DEANKKGEQEAIKT
-410 AQEAYDAAVKKLEND
+410 AQKAYDAAVKKLEDD

-451 NLDKKINDTN
+451 NLNDKINNAKFD
-461 FNIAAGQKGQ
+461 IRAGQKGQ

-476 ATSSVGGKLAGT
+476 AESNVGGKLAGT

-561 SDSQYAYGARSY
+561 SDSQYAYGTRSY

-758 QYIITSGNDYT
+758 QYIITSGDDYT

-800 IKNQWAFTFSAGVKH
+800 IKNQWAFTFSAGIKH

>member
-1 MIYHNKL
+1 MPT
-8 VLSAIAAS
+8 
-16 FIVSAGGGLYAQN
+16 GGGLYAQD
-29 ISDDTKLTQDK
+29 ISNDTKLTQNK

-47 YEFSTDDVVK
+47 YEFSTGDVVK

-63 KLTSDEN
+63 KLTNDEN

-85 LAFEGNRGARASIGG
+85 LAFEGNTGTRASIGG

-124 DTTIN
+124 DATIN

-144 LEKTSID
+144 LEKANID

-165 LTINGDLKLTN
+165 LTINGDLKLTD
-176 SSVINNGQ
+176 SSVTNFGQ
-184 AGFNVNGKVTAD
+184 ANFNVNGKVSAQKTTFEA
-196 NTEFVAGVGDLNR
+196 EALDLSR
-209 VTNNGFFIMSA
+209 VTSNGFYIMSA
-220 TKGFENGIEKDKSFT
+220 TKGFENAASSDKSFT
-235 DVSSGNTGALV
+235 DVSSGNKGALI
-246 FHNSLV
+246 FHNPLV
-252 NISSNLLDNE
+252 NISANLMNQD
-262 YAGGTGTITEVNF
+262 YAGGIGTITDF
-275 AKIAP
+275 DQIAP
-280 ENDLSALYNTRL
+280 TTNLDSLYKTEL
-292 DIKGN
+292 VQKGN
-297 SLYVVGDL
+297 SLYVNGN
-305 KGFDAN
+305 FA
-311 TIKNFKTA
+311 TIKNGRVDFDALNTAIINEFK
-319 KDWEDA
+319 
-325 FKTLSTSIQ
+325 
-334 DQFTTQKTNL
+334 TQKTAL
-344 EQLYK
+344 ETLYK
-349 YDSSKKTESGIF
+349 NEKGSETGTF
-361 VTNKR
+361 VTNKK

-376 RKGGTIETSQQ
+376 KKDGTIETSQK
-387 AVDTTKTAL
+387 AVDTAKTQL
-396 DEANKKGDQEAIKK
+396 DEANKKGEQEAIKT
-410 AQEAYDAAVKKLEND
+410 AQKAYDAAVKKLEND

-434 RLAEYNALI
+434 RLAEYNTLI

-451 NLDKKINDTN
+451 NLNDKINNTKFD
-461 FNIAAGQKGQ
+461 IRAGQKGK

-758 QYIITSGNDYT
+758 QYIITSGDDYT

-778 FTINGSDKKKTY
+778 FTINGNDKKKTY

>member
-1 MIYHNKL
+1 MPT
-8 VLSAIAAS
+8 
-16 FIVSAGGGLYAQN
+16 GGGLYAQD

-47 YEFSTDDVVK
+47 YEFNKDDVVK

-63 KLTSDEN
+63 KLSGKDP
-70 RIKHLTIKAGTGATA
+70 IKHLTIKAGTGATA
-85 LAFEGNRGARASIGG
+85 LAFEGNTGARASIGG

-110 TADSVSFKGTTNSG
+110 TADSVSFKGITDSG

-144 LEKTSID
+144 LEKASID

-165 LTINGDLKLTN
+165 LTINGDLKLTD

-184 AGFNVNGKVTAD
+184 AGFNVNGKVTAK

-220 TKGFENGIEKDKSFT
+220 TKGFENGNNAQKSFIDAT
-235 DVSSGNTGALV
+235 SGNKGNVVL
-246 FHNSLV
+246 HDKLV
-252 NISSNLLDNE
+252 NISSNLLDSK
-262 YAGGTGTITEVNF
+262 YAGGIGTITEANF
-275 AKIAP
+275 ATIAP
-280 ENDLSALYNTRL
+280 ENDLSALYDTRL

-325 FKTLSTSIQ
+325 FKTLSNNIQ
-334 DQFTTQKTNL
+334 TQFTTQKTDL

-349 YDSSKKTESGIF
+349 YDSSSKVESGIF
-361 VTNKR
+361 ATNKK
-366 AVNDKITEYN
+366 AVNDQITEYN
-376 RKGGTIETSQQ
+376 KKGGIIEISQQ
-387 AVDTTKTAL
+387 AVDTTKAAL
-396 DEANKKGDQEAIKK
+396 DKANQGGKQDAIKK
-410 AQEAYDAAVKKLEND
+410 AQEAYDTAVKKLEND

-443 EDIKNKTA
+443 EDVKNKTA

-758 QYIITSGNDYT
+758 QYIITSGDDYT

>member
-1 MIYHNKL
+1 MNHAFCNRSKFY
-8 VLSAIAAS
+8 SCPRR
-16 FIVSAGGGLYAQN
+16 GGLYAQD
-29 ISDDTKLTQDK
+29 ISNDTKLTQNK

-47 YEFSTDDVVK
+47 YEFNTGDVVK

-63 KLTSDEN
+63 KLTNDEN

-85 LAFEGNRGARASIGG
+85 LAFEGNTGARASIGG

-110 TADSVSFKGTTNSG
+110 TADSVSFKGITNSG

-165 LTINGDLKLTN
+165 LTINGDLKLTD

-184 AGFNVNGKVTAD
+184 AGFNVNGKVTAK

-220 TKGFENGIEKDKSFT
+220 TKGFENGNNAQKSFI
-235 DVSSGNTGALV
+235 DVTSGNKGNVVL
-246 FHNSLV
+246 HDKLV
-252 NISSNLLDNE
+252 NISSNLLDSK
-262 YAGGTGTITEVNF
+262 YAGGIGTITEANF
-275 AKIAP
+275 ATIAP
-280 ENDLSALYNTRL
+280 ENDLSALYDTRL

-297 SLYVVGDL
+297 SLYVVGAL

-325 FKTLSTSIQ
+325 FKALSTNIQ
-334 DQFTTQKTNL
+334 TQFTAQKTNL

-349 YDSSKKTESGIF
+349 YDSSSKAESGIF
-361 VTNKR
+361 ATNKK
-366 AVNDKITEYN
+366 AVNDQITEYN
-376 RKGGTIETSQQ
+376 KKGGTIEISQK

-396 DEANKKGDQEAIKK
+396 DEANKKGDQEKIKK
-410 AQEAYDAAVKKLEND
+410 AQEAYDTAVKQLEND

-451 NLDKKINDTN
+451 NLDKKINDKN
-461 FNIAAGQKGQ
+461 FNIAAGQKGK

-758 QYIITSGNDYT
+758 QYIITSGDDYT

-800 IKNQWAFTFSAGVKH
+800 IKNQWAFTFSAGIKH

>member
-1 MIYHNKL
+1 M
-8 VLSAIAAS
+8 
-16 FIVSAGGGLYAQN
+16 
-29 ISDDTKLTQDK
+29 
-40 DNKSHYT
+40 
-47 YEFSTDDVVK
+47 
-57 TELGKT
+57 
-63 KLTSDEN
+63 
-70 RIKHLTIKAGTGATA
+70 
-85 LAFEGNRGARASIGG
+85 G
-100 DISNGYSFDL
+100 DGYSFDL
-110 TADSVSFKGTTNSG
+110 TADSLKFTGDAIGDANIIATNG
-124 DTTIN
+124 A
-129 VGSGHSTI
+129 STI
-137 NAKNGVT
+137 NAKNGVE
-144 LEKTSID
+144 LNKGHIQVG
-151 LANGNYFNKNFNGS
+151 NGTFFNQSFNGS
-165 LTINGDLKLTN
+165 LTINGDLKLTD
-176 SSVINNGQ
+176 SSVANFGQ
-184 AGFNVNGKVTAD
+184 ANFNVNGKVSAQ
-196 NTEFVAGVGDLNR
+196 NTTFEAEALDLSR
-209 VTNNGFFIMSA
+209 VTSNGFYIMSA
-220 TKGFENGIEKDKSFT
+220 TKGFENEKQKDKSFT
-235 DVSSGNTGALV
+235 DVSSGNKGTLI
-246 FHNSLV
+246 FHNPLV
-252 NISSNLLDNE
+252 NISSNLMNQN
-262 YAGGTGTITEVNF
+262 YAGGIGTITDF
-275 AKIAP
+275 DQIAP
-280 ENDLSALYNTRL
+280 TTNLDSLYKTEL
-292 DIKGN
+292 VQKGN
-297 SLYVVGDL
+297 SLYVNGSLATTKGNRVDFDTLNNEIKTVL
-305 KGFDAN
+305 K
-311 TIKNFKTA
+311 
-319 KDWEDA
+319 
-325 FKTLSTSIQ
+325 
-334 DQFTTQKTNL
+334 TQKSEL
-344 EQLYK
+344 EKLYK
-349 YDSSKKTESGIF
+349 VDSKIESGTFKNNRDAVKTQIDAY
-361 VTNKR
+361 NKK
-366 AVNDKITEYN
+366 N
-376 RKGGTIETSQQ
+376 GTIETSQK
-387 AVDTTKTAL
+387 AVDTAKTAL
-396 DEANKKGDQEAIKK
+396 DKANQEGKQEEIKK
-410 AQEAYDAAVKKLEND
+410 AQEAYNAAVKKLEND

-451 NLDKKINDTN
+451 NLNNKINNAKFD
-461 FNIAAGQKGQ
+461 IRAGQKGQ

-476 ATSSVGGKLAGT
+476 AESNVGGKLAGT

-503 RAAQSNAGNSA
+503 RAAKSNAGNSA

-758 QYIITSGNDYT
+758 QYIITSGDDYT

>member
-1 MIYHNKL
+1 M
-8 VLSAIAAS
+8 
-16 FIVSAGGGLYAQN
+16 G
-29 ISDDTKLTQDK
+29 
-40 DNKSHYT
+40 
-47 YEFSTDDVVK
+47 
-57 TELGKT
+57 
-63 KLTSDEN
+63 
-70 RIKHLTIKAGTGATA
+70 
-85 LAFEGNRGARASIGG
+85 
-100 DISNGYSFDL
+100 NGYSFDL
-110 TADSVSFKGTTNSG
+110 TADSLKFTGDAIGDANIIATNG
-124 DTTIN
+124 A
-129 VGSGHSTI
+129 STI
-137 NAKNGVT
+137 NAKNGVE
-144 LEKTSID
+144 LNKGHIQVG
-151 LANGNYFNKNFNGS
+151 NGTFFNQSFNGS
-165 LTINGDLKLTN
+165 LTINGDLKLTD
-176 SSVINNGQ
+176 SSVTNFGQ
-184 AGFNVNGKVTAD
+184 ANFNVNGKVSAQKTTFEA
-196 NTEFVAGVGDLNR
+196 EALDLSR
-209 VTNNGFFIMSA
+209 VTSNGFYIMSA
-220 TKGFENGIEKDKSFT
+220 TKGFENAASSDKSFT
-235 DVSSGNTGALV
+235 DVSSGNKGALV
-246 FHNSLV
+246 FHNPLV
-252 NISSNLLDNE
+252 NISSNLINQN
-262 YAGGTGTITEVNF
+262 YAGGVGTITNF
-275 AKIAP
+275 DQIAP
-280 ENDLSALYNTRL
+280 TTDLSSLYATEL
-292 DIKGN
+292 VQKGN
-297 SLYVVGDL
+297 SLYVNGNLATTRGNRVD
-305 KGFDAN
+305 FDALN
-311 TIKNFKTA
+311 TAIKAEFTKQKTA
-319 KDWEDA
+319 
-325 FKTLSTSIQ
+325 
-334 DQFTTQKTNL
+334 L
-344 EQLYK
+344 EALYK
-349 YDSSKKTESGIF
+349 NEKGSETGTF
-361 VTNKR
+361 ATNKK
-366 AVNDKITEYN
+366 AVNDQITEYN
-376 RKGGTIETSQQ
+376 RKDGTIETSQK
-387 AVDTTKTAL
+387 AVDTAKTQL
-396 DEANKKGDQEAIKK
+396 DEANKKGEQEAIKT
-410 AQEAYDAAVKKLEND
+410 AQKAYDAAVKKLEDD

-451 NLDKKINDTN
+451 NLNDKINNAKFD
-461 FNIAAGQKGQ
+461 IRAGQKGQ

-476 ATSSVGGKLAGT
+476 AESNVGGKLAGT

-758 QYIITSGNDYT
+758 QYIITSGDDYT

>member
-1 MIYHNKL
+1 MPT
-8 VLSAIAAS
+8 
-16 FIVSAGGGLYAQN
+16 GGGLYAQD
-29 ISDDTKLTQDK
+29 ISSDTKLTQNK

-47 YEFSTDDVVK
+47 YEFNKDDVVK

-63 KLTSDEN
+63 KLSGEDP
-70 RIKHLTIKAGTGATA
+70 IKHLTIKAGTGATA
-85 LAFEGNRGARASIGG
+85 LAFEGNTGARASIGG

-110 TADSVSFKGTTNSG
+110 TADSVSFKGITDSG

-144 LEKTSID
+144 LEQASID

-165 LTINGDLKLTN
+165 LTINGDLKLTD

-184 AGFNVNGKVTAD
+184 AGFNVNGKVTAK

-220 TKGFENGIEKDKSFT
+220 TKGFENGNNAQKSFI
-235 DVSSGNTGALV
+235 DVTSGNKGNVVL
-246 FHNSLV
+246 HDKLV
-252 NISSNLLDNE
+252 NISSNLLDSK
-262 YAGGTGTITEVNF
+262 YAGGIGTITEANF
-275 AKIAP
+275 ATIAP
-280 ENDLSALYNTRL
+280 ENDLSALYDTRL

-361 VTNKR
+361 ATNKK
-366 AVNDKITEYN
+366 AVNDQITEYN
-376 RKGGTIETSQQ
+376 KKGGTIEISQK

-396 DEANKKGDQEAIKK
+396 DEANKKGDQEKIKK
-410 AQEAYDAAVKKLEND
+410 AQEAYDTAVKQLEND

-451 NLDKKINDTN
+451 NLDKKINDKN
-461 FNIAAGQKGQ
+461 FNIAAGQKGK

-758 QYIITSGNDYT
+758 QYIITSGDDYT

>member
-1 MIYHNKL
+1 MPT
-8 VLSAIAAS
+8 
-16 FIVSAGGGLYAQN
+16 AGGGLYAQD
-29 ISDDTKLTQDK
+29 ISNDTKLTQNK

-47 YEFSTDDVVK
+47 YEFNTGDVVK

-63 KLTSDEN
+63 KLTNDEN

-85 LAFEGNRGARASIGG
+85 LAFEGNTGARASIGG

-110 TADSVSFKGTTNSG
+110 TADSVSFKGITNSG

-165 LTINGDLKLTN
+165 LTINGDLKLTD

-184 AGFNVNGKVTAD
+184 AGFNVNGKVTAK

-220 TKGFENGIEKDKSFT
+220 TKGFENGNNAQKSFI
-235 DVSSGNTGALV
+235 DVTSGNKGNVVL
-246 FHNSLV
+246 HDKLV
-252 NISSNLLDNE
+252 NISSNLLDSK
-262 YAGGTGTITEVNF
+262 YAGGIGTITEANF
-275 AKIAP
+275 ATIAP
-280 ENDLSALYNTRL
+280 ENDLSALYDTRL

-297 SLYVVGDL
+297 SLYVVGAL

-325 FKTLSTSIQ
+325 FKALSTNIQ
-334 DQFTTQKTNL
+334 TQFTAQKTNL

-349 YDSSKKTESGIF
+349 YDSSSKAESGIF
-361 VTNKR
+361 ATNKK
-366 AVNDKITEYN
+366 AVNDQITEYN
-376 RKGGTIETSQQ
+376 KKGGTIEISQK

-396 DEANKKGDQEAIKK
+396 DEANKKGDQEKIKK
-410 AQEAYDAAVKKLEND
+410 AQEAYDTAVKQLEND

-451 NLDKKINDTN
+451 NLDKKINDKN
-461 FNIAAGQKGQ
+461 FNIAAGQKGK

-758 QYIITSGNDYT
+758 QYIITSGDDYT

-800 IKNQWAFTFSAGVKH
+800 IKNQWAFTFSAGIKH

>member
-1 MIYHNKL
+1 D
-8 VLSAIAAS
+8 
-16 FIVSAGGGLYAQN
+16 
-29 ISDDTKLTQDK
+29 ISDDTKLTQNK

-47 YEFSTDDVVK
+47 YEFSTGDVVK

-63 KLTSDEN
+63 KLTNDEN
-70 RIKHLTIKAGTGATA
+70 RIKHLTIKAGAGATA
-85 LAFEGNRGARASIGG
+85 LAFEGNSGTRASIGG

-110 TADSVSFKGTTNSG
+110 TADSVSFKGITDSG

-144 LEKTSID
+144 LEQASID

-165 LTINGDLKLTN
+165 LTINGDLKLTD

-184 AGFNVNGKVTAD
+184 AGFNVNGKVTAK

-220 TKGFENGIEKDKSFT
+220 TKGFENGNNAQKSFIDAT
-235 DVSSGNTGALV
+235 SGNKGNVVL
-246 FHNSLV
+246 HDKLV
-252 NISSNLLDNE
+252 NISSNLLDSK
-262 YAGGTGTITEVNF
+262 YAGGIGAISETDF

-280 ENDLSALYNTRL
+280 ENDLSSTLYDTRL

-334 DQFTTQKTNL
+334 DQFKQQKTNL

-349 YDSSKKTESGIF
+349 YNSNGKIESGIF
-361 VTNKR
+361 KDNRDTVKS
-366 AVNDKITEYN
+366 KIGEYN
-376 RKGGTIETSQQ
+376 TEKTGIIAISQ
-387 AVDTTKTAL
+387 ASVDSMKTAL
-396 DEANKKGDQEAIKK
+396 DEANKKGDQKEIKT
-410 AQEAYDAAVKKLEND
+410 AQENYDAAVKKLEND

-443 EDIKNKTA
+443 EDVKNKTA

-758 QYIITSGNDYT
+758 QYIITSGDDYT

>member
-1 MIYHNKL
+1 MPT
-8 VLSAIAAS
+8 
-16 FIVSAGGGLYAQN
+16 GGGLYAQD
-29 ISDDTKLTQDK
+29 ISNDTKLTQNK

-47 YEFSTDDVVK
+47 YEFNTGDVVK

-63 KLTSDEN
+63 KLSGEDP
-70 RIKHLTIKAGTGATA
+70 IKHLTIKAGKDQSGGLEFTGTTSQK
-85 LAFEGNRGARASIGG
+85 ASLG
-100 DISNGYSFDL
+100 DGYSFNL
-110 TADSVSFKGTTNSG
+110 TADSLKFTGDAIGSANIIATNG
-124 DTTIN
+124 A
-129 VGSGHSTI
+129 STI
-137 NAKNGVT
+137 DAKNGVE
-144 LEKTSID
+144 LNKGHIQVG
-151 LANGNYFNKNFNGS
+151 NGTFFNQSFNGS
-165 LTINGDLKLTN
+165 LTINGDLKLTD
-176 SSVINNGQ
+176 SSVTNFGQ
-184 AGFNVNGKVTAD
+184 ANFNVNGKVSAQ
-196 NTEFVAGVGDLNR
+196 NTTFETEALDLSR
-209 VTNNGFFIMSA
+209 VTSNGFYIMSA
-220 TKGFENGIEKDKSFT
+220 TKGFENAASSDKSFT
-235 DVSSGNTGALV
+235 DVSSGNKGALV
-246 FHNSLV
+246 FHNPLV
-252 NISSNLLDNE
+252 NISTNLMNQN
-262 YAGGTGTITEVNF
+262 YAGGVGTITDF
-275 AKIAP
+275 DQIAP
-280 ENDLSALYNTRL
+280 TTDLSSLYATEL
-292 DIKGN
+292 VQKGN
-297 SLYVVGDL
+297 SLYVNGNLATTRGNRVD
-305 KGFDAN
+305 FDALN
-311 TIKNFKTA
+311 TAIKAEFTKQKTA
-319 KDWEDA
+319 
-325 FKTLSTSIQ
+325 
-334 DQFTTQKTNL
+334 L
-344 EQLYK
+344 EALYK
-349 YDSSKKTESGIF
+349 NEKGSETGTF
-361 VTNKR
+361 ATNKK
-366 AVNDKITEYN
+366 AVNDQITKYN
-376 RKGGTIETSQQ
+376 KKDGTIETSQK
-387 AVDTTKTAL
+387 AVDTAKTQL
-396 DEANKKGDQEAIKK
+396 DEANKKGEQEAIKT
-410 AQEAYDAAVKKLEND
+410 AQKAYDAAVKKLEDD

-451 NLDKKINDTN
+451 NLNDKINNAKFD
-461 FNIAAGQKGQ
+461 IRAGQKGQ

-476 ATSSVGGKLAGT
+476 AESNVGGKLAGT

-561 SDSQYAYGARSY
+561 SDSQYAYGTRSY

-758 QYIITSGNDYT
+758 QYIITSGDDYT